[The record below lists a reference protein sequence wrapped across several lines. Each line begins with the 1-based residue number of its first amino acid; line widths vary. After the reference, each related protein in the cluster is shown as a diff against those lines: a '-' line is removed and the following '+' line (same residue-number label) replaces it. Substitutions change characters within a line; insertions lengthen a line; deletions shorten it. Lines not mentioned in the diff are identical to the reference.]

1 MRAWFTSWAGENRA
15 NYTNEACKTASL
27 HSPVLQWHLVF
38 RSKSMEN
45 AQSNLDIEIA
55 VRTVANNW
63 LTGVL
68 LSDFLVNL
76 AALRTEFNQGQND
89 IVRQFM
95 PLVGHAL

>member
-1 MRAWFTSWAGENRA
+1 
-15 NYTNEACKTASL
+15 
-27 HSPVLQWHLVF
+27 
-38 RSKSMEN
+38 MEN
-45 AQSNLDIEIA
+45 EQSNLDIEIA